1 MAETTARD
9 VKHKKAPLSVSLIIE
24 KVKVYA
30 NFLAVPV
37 ALIVVWQAVSSS
49 GLILELILP
58 RPTKVIAAF
67 LRIARDGSLG
77 KDLAISTWRVLR
89 GYLWGLG
96 LGVAIG
102 IGCGLFKFLE
112 RLVGPLVDAMRQIPM
127 MAWIPIIIMWW
138 GIGETSKTIIIAKSV
153 FMPVFMNT
161 FQGIRGVSKDY
172 FEVAWVLE
180 LNYFK
185 MLRKIIF
192 PAALPSVF
200 TGIRFGAGVA
210 WMGVTAA
217 EMLGGITG
225 MGYALIRARDYLESD
240 ILIANM
246 VVIGVVGLILDR
258 VLRFVERRIL
268 HWRKA
273 VNG

>member
-1 MAETTARD
+1 MTEATAGSL
-9 VKHKKAPLSVSLIIE
+9 KHKKAPLSVPLITE
-24 KVKVYA
+24 KAKVYA
-30 NFLAVPV
+30 NLLAVPV
-37 ALIVVWQAVSSS
+37 ALVVVWQAVSSS

-67 LRIARDGSLG
+67 LRIANDGSLG
-77 KDLAISTWRVLR
+77 KDLAISAWRVLR
-89 GYLWGLG
+89 GYLWGVG

-127 MAWIPIIIMWW
+127 MAWIPLIIMWW
-138 GIGETSKTIIIAKSV
+138 GIGEASKTIIIAKSV

-172 FEVAWVLE
+172 FEVAWALE
-180 LNYFK
+180 LGYFK
-185 MLRKIIF
+185 MLRKIVF
-192 PAALPSVF
+192 PAALPSIF

-225 MGYALIRARDYLESD
+225 MGYALMRARDYLESD

-246 VVIGVVGLILDR
+246 AVIGVVGLILDR
-258 VLRFVERRIL
+258 VLRLAERRVL